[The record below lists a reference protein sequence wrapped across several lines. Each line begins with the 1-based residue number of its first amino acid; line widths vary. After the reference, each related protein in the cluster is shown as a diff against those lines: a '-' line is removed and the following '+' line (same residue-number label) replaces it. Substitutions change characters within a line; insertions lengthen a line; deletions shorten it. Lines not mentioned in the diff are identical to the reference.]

1 MEIRQ
6 ADRRERKLMKRLYL
20 RAFPKA
26 ERKPFGMICRMAAKG
41 LMETLVIVDRGYMVG
56 LAITARYK
64 DLVLLDY
71 FAVSE
76 AFRGQNYGSRALE
89 LLKKRYEGER
99 FILEIEIPEEKASN
113 HQQRVRRKNFYL
125 KGGMKE
131 TGIQVLLCGV
141 PMELL
146 TDGSAVSYEEY
157 HDIYKYAVN
166 PVFARKIVRMD
177 GAGREAD
184 A

>member
-6 ADRRERKLMKRLYL
+6 ANRRERKLMKKLYL

-26 ERKPFGMICRMAAKG
+26 ERKPFSAMCRMAAKG
-41 LMETLVIVDRGYMVG
+41 MMEMLVIADQGYLVG

-76 AFRGQNYGSRALE
+76 VFRGQNYGSRALE
-89 LLKKRYEGER
+89 MLKKRYEDKR
-99 FILEIEIPEEKASN
+99 FLLEIETPDEKASN
-113 HQQRVRRKNFYL
+113 QIQRVRRKNFYL
-125 KGGMKE
+125 RGDMQE
-131 TGIQVLLCGV
+131 TGIRISLCGV
-141 PMELL
+141 PMELMS
-146 TDGSAVSYEEY
+146 DGKDVSFEEY

-166 PVFARKIVRMD
+166 PVFARKVVFIGKDVK
-177 GAGREAD
+177 
-184 A
+184 